1 MSGGHASMKNI
12 VLILGMVL
20 IIIGGIY
27 FMMPAD
33 SLPGFFP
40 GHEAGLARIRVKHGL
55 LSGGLGIVLV
65 VVSWIM
71 GRK

>member
-1 MSGGHASMKNI
+1 MKTI
-12 VLILGMVL
+12 ALVVGIALILVAAV
-20 IIIGGIY
+20 Y
-27 FMMPAD
+27 FLMPAD

-55 LSGGLGIVLV
+55 LSGGLGVVLLLGA
-65 VVSWIM
+65 WIM

>member
-1 MSGGHASMKNI
+1 MKTI
-12 VLILGMVL
+12 ALVVGIAL
-20 IIIGGIY
+20 IIVAAVY
-27 FMMPAD
+27 FLMPAD

-55 LSGGLGIVLV
+55 LSGSLGIVLLFGA
-65 VVSWIM
+65 WIM

>member
-1 MSGGHASMKNI
+1 MKNI
-12 VLILGMVL
+12 VLILGVVL
-20 IIIGGIY
+20 IVVAGIY

-55 LSGGLGIVLV
+55 LSGGLGIVLILAA
-65 VVSWIM
+65 WIM

>member
-1 MSGGHASMKNI
+1 MKSI
-12 VLILGMVL
+12 FLILGLAL
-20 IIIGGIY
+20 IVIAGMY

-33 SLPGFFP
+33 ALPGFFP

-55 LSGGLGIVLV
+55 LSGGLGVVLILAA
-65 VVSWIM
+65 WIM

>member
-1 MSGGHASMKNI
+1 MKTI
-12 VLILGMVL
+12 VLILGLVL
-20 IIIGGIY
+20 IVIGGIY

-33 SLPGFFP
+33 SLPSFFP

-55 LSGGLGIVLV
+55 LSGGLGVVLV
-65 VVSWIM
+65 LAAWIM

>member
-1 MSGGHASMKNI
+1 MRN
-12 VLILGMVL
+12 VFLILGLAL
-20 IIIGGIY
+20 IVIAGMY

-33 SLPGFFP
+33 ALPGFFP

-55 LSGGLGIVLV
+55 LSGGLGVVLILAA
-65 VVSWIM
+65 WIM

>member
-1 MSGGHASMKNI
+1 MKNI
-12 VLILGMVL
+12 VLIVGLVL
-20 IIIGGIY
+20 IVIAGIY

-33 SLPGFFP
+33 SLPNFFP

-55 LSGGLGIVLV
+55 LSGGLGIVLILAA
-65 VVSWIM
+65 WIM

>member
-1 MSGGHASMKNI
+1 MKNV
-12 VLILGMVL
+12 VLILGLAL
-20 IIIGGIY
+20 IVIAGIY
-27 FMMPAD
+27 FMMPAE

-55 LSGGLGIVLV
+55 LSGGLGIVLILAA
-65 VVSWIM
+65 WIM